1 MKIMIGY
8 DGSEE
13 SKRALDLAAKHAK
26 AFKGTVFIVT
36 AMKQESELELKDIE
50 RAERKL
56 REAEIHCKKEKVPV
70 EKHLV
75 VNDMEPGETL
85 VQFIKDHAID
95 EAVIGIR
102 KTSKVGKFLF
112 GSTAQYLVLES
123 PCPVATVK

>member
-13 SKRALDLAAKHAK
+13 SKRALDLAIKHAK
-26 AFKGTVFIVT
+26 AFKGMVFIVT
-36 AMKQESELELKDIE
+36 AMKQDPELELKDIE
-50 RAERKL
+50 RAEQNL
-56 REAEIHCKKEKVPV
+56 REAELHCKKEKVPL

-85 VQFIKDHAID
+85 VRFTENNDID

-112 GSTAQYLVLES
+112 GSTAQYMVLES